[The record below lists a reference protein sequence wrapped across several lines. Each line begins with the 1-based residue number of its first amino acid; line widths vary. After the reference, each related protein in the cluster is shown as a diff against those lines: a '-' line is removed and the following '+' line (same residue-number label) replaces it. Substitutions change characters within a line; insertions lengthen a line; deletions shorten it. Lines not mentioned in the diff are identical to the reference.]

1 MSSGKHSEP
10 PPSRAASGLPPQ
22 CHTCRKRRV
31 RCDSSRPACNKC
43 IAKGVE
49 CLGYGKQKPLVWLQ
63 GGGNQNQYLGDGN
76 NVEQPKRKKGRPKII
91 VAKEDIEK
99 PSKSPEPPGKED
111 RSEVLELVRTA
122 SGMQRL
128 TFNPRHPLAITAK
141 LVSFLSTNA
150 LFKYLDISNSL
161 DHIDNQ
167 RVPETWNFKYP
178 LNIKVVVSTIWY
190 FNKYIYPEVDPI
202 VYYQDLPTIDPKG
215 WQDDVS
221 NLLFSILVSAV
232 ATHRAVRSQPAEQ
245 VALGREVFQYKQQ
258 AFRRLNCELRN
269 PLTQLGEVTLICVLT
284 LLLVE
289 MQQSAYGEWLAH
301 FEGATTII
309 GLKGGVKTILERCP
323 ILKSPLTC
331 YLLADVLGGT
341 TSRKA
346 LSMVDVSRQLGYL
359 EDLPFIFH
367 NGSETFAPC
376 ANKLFE
382 CIIQINYYRTL
393 SAQAIGIDGMSMDFG
408 NDVHALLQS
417 ILSFSAAGW
426 ASGMTQ
432 YYTATSV
439 TPHGKAASEF
449 IQPDRS
455 HWLQIATVYQSAVL
469 LYCIRSLALNFEGL
483 IFASCASDATPDMI
497 SYVTVQD
504 IQIVARQT
512 LSDNLANIFTHES
525 DLRRQSPA
533 RVVTWPLFVAGV
545 EAGDHFEGSL
555 ALREFVTRSF
565 MRLSRAL
572 GTLHYR
578 DAAAFLLGEY
588 SRRDSIRR
596 AGDSQYQCWWSD
608 VFEHL
613 PDRCAFFA

>member
-10 PPSRAASGLPPQ
+10 PPSRAASGLPHQ

-43 IAKGVE
+43 IVKGVE

-63 GGGNQNQYLGDGN
+63 GGGNQNQYLGEGN

-91 VAKEDIEK
+91 VAKEDIEE
-99 PSKSPEPPGKED
+99 PTKSPEPGKDD

-122 SGMQRL
+122 S
-128 TFNPRHPLAITAK
+128 
-141 LVSFLSTNA
+141 
-150 LFKYLDISNSL
+150 DISNSL
-161 DHIDNQ
+161 DHIDNH

-232 ATHRAVRSQPAEQ
+232 ATHRAVRSQPDEQ

-258 AFRRLNCELRN
+258 AFHRLSCELRN
-269 PLTQLGEVTLICVLT
+269 PQTQLGEVTLVCVLT

-309 GLKGGVKTILERCP
+309 GLKGGAKAILERCP

-341 TSRKA
+341 TSRKT
-346 LSMVDVSRQLGYL
+346 LSMVDISRQLGYL

-367 NGSETFAPC
+367 NGSETFVPC
-376 ANKLFE
+376 PNKLFE

-393 SAQAIGIDGMSMDFG
+393 SVQAIGTDRMPMDFG
-408 NDVHALLQS
+408 NDVRSLLQS

-426 ASGMTQ
+426 ADSMTQ
-432 YYTATSV
+432 YYTAASV
-439 TPHGKAASEF
+439 TPHGKAAGEF
-449 IQPDRS
+449 IQPDRN

-483 IFASCASDATPDMI
+483 ILASCASDATPDMI

-512 LSDNLANIFTHES
+512 LSDNLGNIYTPES
-525 DLRRQSPA
+525 DLRCQSLA
-533 RVVTWPLFVAGV
+533 RVVTWPLLVAGV
-545 EAGDHFEGSL
+545 EAGDHFEDAL
-555 ALREFVTRSF
+555 ALREFVTSSF

-578 DAAAFLLGEY
+578 DAGTFLLSEY

-596 AGDSQYQCWWSD
+596 AGDSQYECWWSD

>member
-1 MSSGKHSEP
+1 MSSGKNSES
-10 PPSRAASGLPPQ
+10 PPSRTASGLPPQ

-43 IAKGVE
+43 TAKGVE

-63 GGGNQNQYLGDGN
+63 GGGNQNQYLVEGN
-76 NVEQPKRKKGRPKII
+76 SVEQPKRKKGRPKII
-91 VAKEDIEK
+91 VAKEDIEE
-99 PSKSPEPPGKED
+99 PTKSSEPEKDD
-111 RSEVLELVRTA
+111 RSEVLELVQTA
-122 SGMQRL
+122 S
-128 TFNPRHPLAITAK
+128 
-141 LVSFLSTNA
+141 
-150 LFKYLDISNSL
+150 DISNSL

-167 RVPETWNFKYP
+167 RPPETWNFKYP

-215 WQDDVS
+215 WQDDIS

-232 ATHRAVRSQPAEQ
+232 ATHKAVRSQQDEQ
-245 VALGREVFQYKQQ
+245 VALGREIFQYKQQ
-258 AFRRLNCELRN
+258 AFHRLSCELRN
-269 PLTQLGEVTLICVLT
+269 PQTQLGDVTLICVLT

-309 GLKGGVKTILERCP
+309 GLKGGVKAILERCP
-323 ILKSPLTC
+323 ILKSALTC
-331 YLLADVLGGT
+331 YLLADVLAGT
-341 TSRKA
+341 TSQKV
-346 LSMVDVSRQLGYL
+346 LSMVAVSRQLGYL
-359 EDLPFIFH
+359 EDIPFIFH
-367 NGSETFAPC
+367 NGSETFVPC
-376 ANKLFE
+376 PDKLFE

-393 SAQAIGIDGMSMDFG
+393 SVQAIGTDRMPMNFG
-408 NDVHALLQS
+408 NDVQSLIQS

-426 ASGMTQ
+426 ADSMTQ
-432 YYTATSV
+432 YYTASSV
-439 TPHGKAASEF
+439 TPRGKAMGEF

-455 HWLQIATVYQSAVL
+455 NWLQIATIYQSAVL

-483 IFASCASDATPDMI
+483 ILATCASDATPDMI

-512 LSDNLANIFTHES
+512 LSDNLANIFTPDS
-525 DLRRQSPA
+525 DLRRQSLA
-533 RVVTWPLFVAGV
+533 RVVTWPLFVAGI
-545 EAGDHFEGSL
+545 EAGDHFEGAL
-555 ALREFVTRSF
+555 ALREFVTSSF

-578 DAAAFLLGEY
+578 DARDFLLSEY
-588 SRRDSIRR
+588 SRRDSIRC
-596 AGDSQYQCWWSD
+596 AGDSEYQCWWND
-608 VFEHL
+608 VFELL